1 MRNTHRTYRI
11 NLTHARLIFRLV
23 SRPCSSNIQCA
34 NASMSLC
41 VHKGQ
46 GNHKCA
52 HARKSDQHHHIAPA
66 VAERRWTAAARAT
79 TSDIDEATARAAATN
94 SLRSGRC
101 CAWTPPPFY
110 TSSDELC
117 SQTGGTAG
125 ENGGDGTG
133 GEKGRIRMRGG
144 ASEEPKEGVAWPTRD
159 LLPICPRPKQ
169 KPSSPV
175 TFRSRSRLR
184 LLRNGNVESN
194 TPAHPDAQ

>member
-1 MRNTHRTYRI
+1 
-11 NLTHARLIFRLV
+11 
-23 SRPCSSNIQCA
+23 
-34 NASMSLC
+34 MSLC

-94 SLRSGRC
+94 SLRSGC

-184 LLRNGNVESN
+184 LLPQRTQTLSN
-194 TPAHPDAQ
+194 LPGGSGHLPGGSLRPLNANLATSLTHSSLEAFRALP